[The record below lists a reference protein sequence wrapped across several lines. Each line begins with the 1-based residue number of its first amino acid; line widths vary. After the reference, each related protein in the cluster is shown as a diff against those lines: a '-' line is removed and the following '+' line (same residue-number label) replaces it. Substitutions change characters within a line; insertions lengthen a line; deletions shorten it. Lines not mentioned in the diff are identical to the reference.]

1 MAEMTA
7 QQLARQRLAH
17 TDLTAFMPTTK
28 EDKRRRESCEASK
41 RYRAT
46 TKGKS
51 TNAKKCREY
60 QRNHP
65 EIVAKAVKKYQ
76 DKYAREHGG
85 ITLNAWGYWRR
96 RLNSGEI
103 TPSDVPAKYKQ
114 CLEDWELKNGKN

>member
-7 QQLARQRLAH
+7 QQLARQRLADTPLQVFKAKPS
-17 TDLTAFMPTTK
+17 TDNRLRAN
-28 EDKRRRESCEASK
+28 REASE

-46 TKGKS
+46 EKGKS
-51 TNAKKCREY
+51 TNARKCREY

-103 TPSDVPAKYKQ
+103 TPADVPAKYKQ
-114 CLEDWELKNGKN
+114 CLEEWEIKNGNN

>member
-1 MAEMTA
+1 MTA
-7 QQLARQRLAH
+7 QQIARQRLANTPIEAFKTKPS
-17 TDLTAFMPTTK
+17 TDARLRAN
-28 EDKRRRESCEASK
+28 CEASK

-46 TKGKS
+46 EKGKS
-51 TNAKKCREY
+51 TNARKCREY

-103 TPSDVPAKYKQ
+103 TPKDVPEKYNQ
-114 CLEDWELKNGKN
+114 CLNEWRDKNAKH